1 MERDIVQLVEAYNQ
15 KFNPSDTSK
24 GLKTAHR
31 EIGKAVK
38 GLLEA
43 KKITPESINLR
54 ALYEAL
60 VVEQELEENLTS
72 SAFPNIAGQIISKVM
87 IDGYQS
93 FPKDHE
99 RLVRTVPSKLK
110 VSRVVGWNAI
120 GSVGLVTEKQD
131 YPEITPPDEKFQTV
145 NNYKY
150 GGKLSLTKED
160 IFFDQTGELMNR
172 ARQIGERAQQ
182 KRASLIFAAV
192 VDSGNT
198 SLSGSTLYSA
208 SAPYLNLST
217 SNPLGTDG
225 WEAVRKK
232 LIDKTDENGEP
243 IWVLGDRPLLMVTS
257 TLLAL
262 AEKLQKNEYGP
273 QGTANLD
280 VNLARNQF
288 DVIVNP
294 YGHAIATDWYYGAP
308 NRQFRWE
315 EVWPF
320 EVFTRVGQDTE
331 EGFNA
336 DVIQQFK
343 ASFYGGAGAA
353 DWRYWIKNQ
362 A

>member
-1 MERDIVQLVEAYNQ
+1 MERDIVSLVEAYEK

-24 GLKTAHR
+24 GLRAAHR
-31 EIGKAVK
+31 EVGKVVQ
-38 GLLEA
+38 GLLES
-43 KKITPESINLR
+43 KKLKPESVNLR
-54 ALYEAL
+54 SLYESL
-60 VVEQELEENLTS
+60 VVDQDLEENLTS

-87 IDGYQS
+87 IDGYQE

-120 GSVGLVTEKQD
+120 GSIGQVTEKQD
-131 YPEITPPDEKFQTV
+131 YPEILPPDEKFQTV

-150 GGKLSLTKED
+150 GGKISLTKED

-182 KRASLIFAAV
+182 KRASLIFNAV
-192 VDSGNT
+192 IDSGANA
-198 SLSGSTLYSA
+198 LSNAALYSA

-217 SNPLGTDG
+217 GNPLGTDG
-225 WEAVRKK
+225 WEAVDKK
-232 LIDKTDENGEP
+232 LTDKVDENGEP
-243 IWVLGDRPLLMVTS
+243 IWVFGDRPIMLVGS
-257 TLLAL
+257 TLKATAL
-262 AEKLQKNEYGP
+262 KLQKNEHGP
-273 QGTANLD
+273 NGTANLD
-280 VNLARNQF
+280 VNLARDQF
-288 DVIVNP
+288 DVIINP
-294 YGHAIATDWYYGAP
+294 YGMGVATDWFYGSP

-343 ASFYGGAGAA
+343 ASFFGGCGAA
-353 DWRYWIKNQ
+353 DWRYFIKNQ